1 MFIHRCRSCKS
12 VICVASSTSV
22 DDAGGFGSEIEAAER
37 CAGREE
43 SDVRKLVGLRVD
55 PRALCGMGPVYAT
68 GLGERDA
75 VRKER
80 YWPTL
85 GT

>member
-1 MFIHRCRSCKS
+1 VSS
-12 VICVASSTSV
+12 VSE
-22 DDAGGFGSEIEAAER
+22 DDVGCLGSESETAEM

-43 SDVRKLVGLRVD
+43 SDVRKLDGLRVD
-55 PRALCGMGPVYAT
+55 PEVLCAVAPVYGT
-68 GLGERDA
+68 GLDEREA